1 MALGAKTFNF
11 GKFLSFYSNNMK
23 GNPNPNPKDVAHD
36 WWTSMDNDE
45 KYWYFYDNEQKYI
58 DFIDSVMS
66 INKSNLIIAPCDNYE
81 DGIMLWW
88 KYPSQKFHVP
98 YPSEDFREKLLE
110 WMRIN

>member
-11 GKFLSFYSNNMK
+11 GEFLSFYSNNME
-23 GNPNPNPKDVAHD
+23 GNPNPADVAHD

-45 KYWYFYDNEQKYI
+45 KHWYFYDNEQKYI

-66 INKSNLIIAPCDNYE
+66 IKKFNLIIAPCDNYE

>member
-1 MALGAKTFNF
+1 MALGTKTFNF

-23 GNPNPNPKDVAHD
+23 GIPNPTDVAHD

-45 KYWYFYDNEQKYI
+45 KHWYFYDNEQKYI
-58 DFIDSVMS
+58 DFIDSVMF
-66 INKSNLIIAPCDNYE
+66 IKKSNLIIAPCDNYE

-88 KYPSQKFHVP
+88 KFPSQKFHVP

-110 WMRIN
+110 WMRIS

>member
-11 GKFLSFYSNNMK
+11 GEFLSFYSNNME
-23 GNPNPNPKDVAHD
+23 GNPNPTDIAHD
-36 WWTSMDNDE
+36 WWTSMDKDE

-66 INKSNLIIAPCDNYE
+66 IKKSNLIIAPSENYE

-98 YPSEDFREKLLE
+98 YLSKDFREKLLE

>member
-1 MALGAKTFNF
+1 
-11 GKFLSFYSNNMK
+11 MK
-23 GNPNPNPKDVAHD
+23 GNSNPADAAHD

-45 KYWYFYDNEQKYI
+45 KHI

-66 INKSNLIIAPCDNYE
+66 IKKSNLIIAPCDNYE

>member
-11 GKFLSFYSNNMK
+11 GEFLSFYSNNME
-23 GNPNPNPKDVAHD
+23 GNPNPTDIAYD
-36 WWTSMDNDE
+36 WWTSMDKDE
-45 KYWYFYDNEQKYI
+45 KHWYFYDNEQKYI

-66 INKSNLIIAPCDNYE
+66 IKKSNLIIAPCDNYE